1 MPAVNNTTPGEE
13 LTPRQIVGELG
24 KYIIGQEE
32 AKKSVAIALR
42 NRSRRKK
49 LDPEMQEEIAP
60 KNIIMIGPT
69 GVGKTE
75 IARRLS
81 RLVDAPFIKVE
92 ITKYTEVGYVGRDVE
107 SMIRDLTS
115 FSVSMVKREYGR
127 QVEEKARHNAE
138 ERILAILAPEKPFDP
153 EEIKEKGF
161 TLDYDEETRRKGER
175 EARQH
180 EARERVR
187 RDLREG
193 LLDEREVEYEAS
205 APAVVP
211 VMSVM
216 SGAGLEDMDI
226 QIQNIL
232 GDLMP
237 KKPRRRKLT
246 VADARKLFF
255 EEETEKLIDMEKV
268 VNDAMRK
275 VEEMGIVFID
285 EIDKIAGAESKS
297 GPDVSRQGV
306 QRDMLPVV
314 EGTTV
319 NTKYGPVKTNHILFI
334 AAGAFTVSKP
344 SDLIPELQG
353 RFPIR
358 VELHSLSEEDF
369 RKILTLPRNSL
380 TRQYSELLYTEG
392 VVLTFTEDAI
402 GEIART
408 ARVLNEEHENI
419 GARRLHTIMEK
430 LLEDIL
436 FNAPDMREE
445 EKRIGIDAAYVRSR
459 LENTVKDRDLSR
471 YIL

>member
-1 MPAVNNTTPGEE
+1 MARFTDFPNGDE
-13 LTPRQIVGELG
+13 LTPREIVMELD
-24 KYIIGQEE
+24 KYIIGQEA

-42 NRSRRKK
+42 NRTRRKK
-49 LDPEMQEEIAP
+49 LGPEMQEEISP

-81 RLVDAPFIKVE
+81 RLVNAPFIKIE
-92 ITKYTEVGYVGRDVE
+92 ITKFTEVGYVGRDVE

-115 FSVSMVKREYGR
+115 FSVAMVKKEHSSR
-127 QVEEKARHNAE
+127 VEEKAQHNAE
-138 ERILAILAPEKPFDP
+138 ERLLAILVPEKPFDAD
-153 EEIKEKGF
+153 EVREMGF
-161 TLDYDEETRRKGER
+161 TMSFEEDMVRKKTR
-175 EARQH
+175 EAAAKENRDKVL
-180 EARERVR
+180 A
-187 RDLREG
+187 DLRSG
-193 LLDEREVEYEAS
+193 LLDEREIEYEAP
-205 APAVVP
+205 APVAMP
-211 VMSVM
+211 VMSIM
-216 SGAGLEDMDI
+216 GGTGLEDMDI
-226 QIQNIL
+226 QLQNML
-232 GDLMP
+232 GDLLP

-246 VADARKLFF
+246 VADAMRLFV

-268 VNDAMRK
+268 TVDAVRR

-285 EIDKIAGAESKS
+285 EIDKIAGVESRS

-306 QRDMLPVV
+306 QRDLLPVV

-358 VELHSLSEEDF
+358 VELKSLSEEDF
-369 RKILTLPRNSL
+369 RKILTIPKNSL
-380 TRQYSELLYTEG
+380 TLQYSELLRTEG
-392 VVLTFTEDAI
+392 INLTFAGDAVD
-402 GEIART
+402 EIART

-419 GARRLHTIMEK
+419 GARRLQTIMEK
-430 LLEDIL
+430 LLENIL
-436 FNAPDMREE
+436 FNAPDMKEE
-445 EKRIGIDAAYVRSR
+445 EKRIDIDAAYVKSR
-459 LENTVKDRDLSR
+459 LESTVKNRDLSK